1 MYDALIVGGGPA
13 GSLTACLLGRDWDVA
28 ISEEHQIA
36 GFPVQCAGLISDV
49 CFNKY
54 RSYCKIEKALENRI
68 RGAFFLSPFGSYI
81 EAKGDEYVIERKILD
96 TLLFERASNVADVFV
111 KSKTEF
117 RGGKAILN
125 GKEIKADKIIGADGI
140 NSTVARH
147 FGFERPRLFTA
158 IQAEIRF
165 EALDESYVELY
176 FGNRWS
182 DFFAYAIPIGDTA
195 KVGVISR
202 ERVLE
207 RFNKLIYEHP
217 SVSKRVRGSVI
228 ELNVGAIPDR
238 LIDFS
243 KGNVALIGASAGMV
257 KPYTGGGLYYLLVAA
272 EKLAD
277 SFPDFNKYQREYIKE
292 LGREYKFGYKIRKL
306 YTMDDR
312 KMEKLFEIM
321 KGFDFPGVHMD
332 KPSTLKLPNST
343 LKIVLRLIRNPALA
357 FTVLRLLI

>member
-1 MYDALIVGGGPA
+1 MYDALIVGAGPA
-13 GSLTACLLGRDWDVA
+13 GSLTAYLLGRNWDVA

-49 CFNKY
+49 CFNRY
-54 RSYCKIEKALENRI
+54 RRYCKIEKALEKRMK
-68 RGAFFLSPFGSYI
+68 GAFFFSPLGNCI
-81 EAKGDEYVIERKILD
+81 EAKGDAYVIERKIFD
-96 TLLFERASNVADVFV
+96 TLLFERASDVADVFV
-111 KSKTEF
+111 KSKTKF
-117 RGGKAILN
+117 RGSKAILN

-147 FGFERPRLFTA
+147 FGFERPKFFTV
-158 IQAEIRF
+158 IQAEMRF
-165 EALDESYVELY
+165 EALDENYVELY

-202 ERVLE
+202 EGALE

-228 ELNVGAIPDR
+228 ELNAGAIPDR

-243 KGNVALIGASAGMV
+243 KGNVALIGDAAGMV

-277 SFPDFNKYQREYIKE
+277 SFPDFNSYQREYIKE

-306 YTMDDR
+306 YTMDDQ

-332 KPSTLKLPNST
+332 KPSTLQLPNSAF
-343 LKIVLRLIRNPALA
+343 KIVLRLIRNPALA
-357 FTVLRLLI
+357 FTVLKLLI